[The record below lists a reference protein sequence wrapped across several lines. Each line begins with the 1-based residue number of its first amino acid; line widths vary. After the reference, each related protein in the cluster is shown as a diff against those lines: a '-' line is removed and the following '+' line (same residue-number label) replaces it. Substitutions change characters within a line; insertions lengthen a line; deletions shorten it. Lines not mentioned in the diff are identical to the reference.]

1 MRSKRFRFS
10 LLEISSCSTTLH
22 REAARH
28 SEQTHWGGPNHSN
41 AAHEGGRSTVKEA
54 IWLIPYGA
62 STVLTCCWW
71 WWWLESCK
79 LLSWCCLDVRLWP
92 RAEIPVWAWLRDN
105 VSVFK
110 YRAGL
115 PWGSRSVLKRP
126 HDTGSLRRWPSVLE
140 CGSKSKEILISGS
153 TTFYSWCPAQPL
165 SCCHLFEVNSAFMQ
179 VFVFCFWS
187 QLA

>member
-1 MRSKRFRFS
+1 MVDS
-10 LLEISSCSTTLH
+10 LWCVNS
-22 REAARH
+22 
-28 SEQTHWGGPNHSN
+28 P
-41 AAHEGGRSTVKEA
+41 
-54 IWLIPYGA
+54 
-62 STVLTCCWW
+62 CCCW

-105 VSVFK
+105 VVSVFK

-140 CGSKSKEILISGS
+140 CGSKSKENLISGS
-153 TTFYSWCPAQPL
+153 TTFYSWCSAQPL
-165 SCCHLFEVNSAFMQ
+165 SYCHLFEVNSASMQ
-179 VFVFCFWS
+179 VFCFWAGIIYYS
-187 QLA
+187 SDNIFTNEVKDIWLFVWCVFIFFSTVSVVIICLCSLKVL